1 MPTAFLPLILPV
13 AFISL
18 LGPARRTNGC
28 RFSSSGGRMRIK
40 SGISVFSCGHHTKG
54 CPVLV
59 RVERDRLTDEW
70 SVEQDF
76 VLLLSLTT
84 SSRVITAHQYEHKHP
99 HSASIA
105 SHIKLKVPSG
115 DSVSRPSSAASNKSS
130 RKFSV
135 IRKREKEDA
144 SLDYQ
149 PYPRPRSRNSITIPE
164 NKRRHSVDGNA
175 RSGSIIRA
183 IIKHKRSS
191 SDQLSINGS
200 SGLLTEEALL
210 PHFAAHGIQHANSN
224 ERKGSGDSL
233 RPPSPSGSNSS
244 ISSGLY
250 SYRSRGLSI
259 SSAGSDQASSSSSSL
274 PEPTGT
280 LQDYLTA
287 VHQLLGAE
295 EVVSALRVR
304 LL

>member
-1 MPTAFLPLILPV
+1 M
-13 AFISL
+13 
-18 LGPARRTNGC
+18 
-28 RFSSSGGRMRIK
+28 
-40 SGISVFSCGHHTKG
+40 
-54 CPVLV
+54 V

-76 VLLLSLTT
+76 GLLLPLTI

-99 HSASIA
+99 HSASIT
-105 SHIKLKVPSG
+105 SHTKLKVPSG

-144 SLDYQ
+144 SLEYQ

-164 NKRRHSVDGNA
+164 KRRHSVDGNA

-210 PHFAAHGIQHANSN
+210 PHFAAHGIQHAHSN
-224 ERKGSGDSL
+224 ERKGSSDSL

-244 ISSGLY
+244 ISSDLY

-259 SSAGSDQASSSSSSL
+259 SSAGSDQASSSASSL

-280 LQDYLTA
+280 LQDYLMA
-287 VHQLLGAE
+287 VHQLLGTE
-295 EVVSALRVR
+295 EVVSSLRVR
-304 LL
+304 SFHSLTSPS